1 MLNIKISP
9 NDDLTIEITGD
20 FDAEVTENTR
30 SEFED
35 IAASWK
41 GNITVDLSAVDFLDS
56 SGIGAIVFLS
66 KRLAER
72 DRTISLSGVSGQ
84 PKQVIKMLRI
94 DRSLPVEFAG

>member
-1 MLNIKISP
+1 MFSVQKVSD
-9 NDDLTIEITGD
+9 DDLTIQITGD
-20 FDAEVTENTR
+20 FDAEATENSR

-35 IAASWK
+35 IAAGWN
-41 GNITVDLSAVDFLDS
+41 GDITVDLSAVDFLDS

-94 DRSLPVEFAG
+94 DRSLPVEFTG